1 VDFFLINY
9 YWAYN
14 HWLMNKGKI
23 IRILMCIVPVFTL
36 SCEQVRT
43 NFCIRDFKKEF
54 RRNVSEGK
62 IDFQQMNCFPW
73 DTLMILAPY
82 HYSDQIK
89 EETGLVI
96 PSYLSSVNAEKAF
109 LVFLEKRNIQRI
121 IPISQHDMDL
131 DSYIRQKAFSASFL
145 VIDRK
150 DCSTIS
156 IVD

>member
-1 VDFFLINY
+1 
-9 YWAYN
+9 
-14 HWLMNKGKI
+14 
-23 IRILMCIVPVFTL
+23 MCIVPVFTL

-82 HYSDQIK
+82 YSDQIK

>member
-1 VDFFLINY
+1 
-9 YWAYN
+9 
-14 HWLMNKGKI
+14 
-23 IRILMCIVPVFTL
+23 MCIVPVFTL

-121 IPISQHDMDL
+121 IPISQHYMDL

>member
-1 VDFFLINY
+1 
-9 YWAYN
+9 
-14 HWLMNKGKI
+14 
-23 IRILMCIVPVFTL
+23 
-36 SCEQVRT
+36 
-43 NFCIRDFKKEF
+43 
-54 RRNVSEGK
+54 
-62 IDFQQMNCFPW
+62 
-73 DTLMILAPY
+73 MILAPY

-96 PSYLSSVNAEKAF
+96 PGNLSSVNAEKAF

>member
-1 VDFFLINY
+1 M
-9 YWAYN
+9 
-14 HWLMNKGKI
+14 MNKGKI
-23 IRILMCIVPVFTL
+23 IRVLMCIVPVFTL

-121 IPISQHDMDL
+121 IPISQHYMDL

>member
-1 VDFFLINY
+1 
-9 YWAYN
+9 
-14 HWLMNKGKI
+14 MNKGKI
-23 IRILMCIVPVFTL
+23 IRVLICIVPIFFL

>member
-1 VDFFLINY
+1 M
-9 YWAYN
+9 
-14 HWLMNKGKI
+14 MNKGKI

-54 RRNVSEGK
+54 RRKVSEGK

>member
-1 VDFFLINY
+1 
-9 YWAYN
+9 
-14 HWLMNKGKI
+14 
-23 IRILMCIVPVFTL
+23 MCIVPIFFL

-54 RRNVSEGK
+54 RRSVSEGK

-96 PSYLSSVNAEKAF
+96 PGYLSSVNAEKAF